1 MANGNSNSP
10 SFLEILTRRIG
21 GSGDR
26 RGVDGSTLGDSR
38 VFRVA
43 KPVFSSGRGDFN
55 RNAGSGNRR
64 GSGGCACDGKRR
76 VSSLR
81 G

>member
-1 MANGNSNSP
+1 MNGNSNSP

-26 RGVDGSTLGDSR
+26 RGMDGSGSSR
-38 VFRVA
+38 VFRVSA
-43 KPVFSSGRGDFN
+43 PTFSSGRGDFN